1 MVSRKY
7 KVVEIFTSIQGEA
20 EHTGKP
26 VVFVRL
32 HGCNLNCSFCDE
44 PLHKGPTYTEMT
56 ELEIGTQCNLPTIV
70 ITGGEP
76 SLTDIN
82 PLIVFLKERGYFVC
96 VETNGFSY
104 NNIREANWKTLS
116 PKSKSIPAGAWNEIK
131 IPCNEE
137 TFDLD
142 FLKRVA
148 SLSPAQLWLQPI
160 NGFNTI
166 NEEAVKF
173 CFKKCIEL
181 NLGLSIQLHKM
192 IGVQ

>member
-1 MVSRKY
+1 MESKKY

-44 PLHKGPTYTEMT
+44 PLHKGPEYTEMT
-56 ELEIGTQCNLPTIV
+56 QEEIIRHCELPVVI

-82 PLIVFLKERGYFVC
+82 PLIIYLKESGYFVG

-116 PKSKSIPAGAWNEIK
+116 PKTKSIPVGAWNEIK

-137 TFDLD
+137 TFDEE
-142 FLKRVA
+142 FLRRAA
-148 SLSPAQLWLQPI
+148 SSGAQLWLQPI

-173 CFKKCIEL
+173 CFRKCIEL
-181 NLGLSIQLHKM
+181 NIGLSVQLHKV